1 MNKSEVFDQIIGE
14 TKIDLETR
22 RHSDLLLQNKLAN
35 DILIDENKKDFANLK
50 AEKAG
55 KTEKTLKELNNE
67 ENELKKT
74 KNHLDSIKKELKR
87 IQQVLVPIEFREI
100 YHPDKS

>member
-22 RHSDLLLQNKLAN
+22 RHSDLLLQNKLAI
-35 DILIDENKKDFANLK
+35 DILIEKNKDDFTNWK

-55 KTEKTLKELNNE
+55 NTEKTLKELNKE
-67 ENELKKT
+67 E
-74 KNHLDSIKKELKR
+74 
-87 IQQVLVPIEFREI
+87 
-100 YHPDKS
+100 